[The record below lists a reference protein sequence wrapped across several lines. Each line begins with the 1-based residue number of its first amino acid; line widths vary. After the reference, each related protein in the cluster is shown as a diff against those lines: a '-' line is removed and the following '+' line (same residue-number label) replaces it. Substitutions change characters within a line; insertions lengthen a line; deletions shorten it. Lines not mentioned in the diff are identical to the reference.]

1 MHLRCARILTV
12 LCCLASFTQPASA
25 QQTGSISGKA
35 VDTGGAILPG
45 VTVEASSDVLPTAR
59 ATTTGAHGEFSLPAL
74 PPGNYTVTFT
84 LSGMQT
90 VTRKAQVQLSQDT
103 VVDAELGVQ
112 GVSETVTVTASATL
126 IDKDS
131 ASVKSG
137 LSSEQISG
145 LPVAQEYRDLIRLIP
160 AVQFTQDQTRGP
172 IAGCMLLTR

>member
-1 MHLRCARILTV
+1 MHLRCARILAV
-12 LCCLASFTQPASA
+12 LCWLASFAQPASA

-45 VTVEASSDVLPTAR
+45 VTVEARSDVLPGAARRPQRVRTAS
-59 ATTTGAHGEFSLPAL
+59 TQLPAL

-112 GVSETVTVTASATL
+112 GVSE
-126 IDKDS
+126 
-131 ASVKSG
+131 SG
-137 LSSEQISG
+137 HRHGVGDAHRQG
-145 LPVAQEYRDLIRLIP
+145 VGVDQERPLER
-160 AVQFTQDQTRGP
+160 ADQRVCRSRRN
-172 IAGCMLLTR
+172 IAI